1 MTVDEVLKNVDEAR
15 PNDYGAERK
24 LKWLQTF
31 EAELKTMVL
40 LEEEVSVPVTG
51 TDELCLEAPWDSLY
65 ELWLIAM
72 IEYYNGEYDRY
83 DNSYALFNKQ
93 YGKYKKMR
101 TTFYPTKGNIER
113 GVVRGGML
121 NG

>member
-15 PNDYGAERK
+15 PNDYGVERK

-93 YGKYKKMR
+93 
-101 TTFYPTKGNIER
+101 
-113 GVVRGGML
+113 
-121 NG
+121 